1 LHNSKQRRRVVARYG
16 IIQRFLIT
24 LAASVLFILSPL
36 GANALE
42 LTVFTEPLP
51 PVHYEEDGQIVGIAT
66 EIIEEIFRLAGYQ
79 SRIEIYPWKRSYHL
93 VQKQKNQFIYTL
105 NRTLNRESLFKWIGP
120 ILTKRTYLYK
130 FRGREDIKLKN
141 LEDAKKY
148 VTAVILGHSLTTRME
163 ELGFEENINIVKTPN
178 KSIQTKVFLNRRC
191 DLITGNEYT
200 IYRALKSVDLKMSD
214 VEPALFISESGYYL
228 GAHPET
234 EPDIVKRLQ
243 NGSDQLQ
250 QSKFSQQI
258 IEKYMSR

>member
-1 LHNSKQRRRVVARYG
+1 MHNCKQRRRIVARYS
-16 IIQRFLIT
+16 IIRRFLVA
-24 LAASVLFILSPL
+24 LAASVLFTLSPL
-36 GANALE
+36 WAIALE
-42 LTVFTEPLP
+42 LTVYTEPLP

-66 EIIEEIFRLAGYQ
+66 ELIEEIFRLAGYKP
-79 SRIEIYPWKRSYHL
+79 RIEIYPWKRSYHL

-105 NRTLNRESLFKWIGP
+105 NRTSNRESLFKWIGP

-141 LEDAKKY
+141 LADAKQY
-148 VTAVILGHSLTTRME
+148 VTAVILGHSLTTTME

-178 KSIQTKVFLNRRC
+178 KSIQTKVFLNKRC

-200 IYRALKSVDLKMSD
+200 IHRALKSVDLKMSD

-228 GAHPET
+228 GAHPKT
-234 EPDIVKRLQ
+234 DPDIVERLQ
-243 NGSDQLQ
+243 SGSDQLQ
-250 QSKFSQQI
+250 QSNFSQRI